1 MRHAKTRPVVLQAF
15 EDGLVDTPKGAFI
28 GSFSVAAVNLLLTS
42 IASDVVPVC
51 RRDEVDER
59 FVLAEA
65 DALLP
70 DGWVRTCL
78 PSRQSSAL
86 PGVMEW
92 RCPGLPSLF
101 TLTSAWPRGA
111 ALRNSPGRALE
122 CSVAGY
128 RYCDPTQARIWN
140 GIVYRKAYRGWR
152 PGRDLNREP
161 VRLDTLLSL
170 ASALGME
177 VESSVGWTFSRWLQ
191 AQMARRSGRLRGRGT
206 RQDVQR
212 HATHTAA

>member
-1 MRHAKTRPVVLQAF
+1 MRHATTRPVVLQAF
-15 EDGLVDTPKGAFI
+15 KDGFVDTPQGAFI
-28 GSFSVAAVNLLLTS
+28 GSFSVMAVNLLLTS
-42 IASDVVPVC
+42 IASDAVPVC

-65 DALLP
+65 DGLLP
-70 DGWVRTCL
+70 DGWARTSL
-78 PSRQSSAL
+78 PSRRSSAL

-92 RCPGLPSLF
+92 KCPGLPSLF

-111 ALRNSPGRALE
+111 ALRDHPGRALE

-140 GIVYRKAYRGWR
+140 GVVYRKGYRGWR
-152 PGRDLNREP
+152 PGRDLNRQP
-161 VRLDTLLSL
+161 VRIDTLLSL

-177 VESSVGWTFSRWLQ
+177 VESSVSWTFSRWLE
-191 AQMARRSGRLRGRGT
+191 AHVASRPGRLRGRQT
-206 RQDVQR
+206 RQGVQK
-212 HATHTAA
+212 HATHPAA